1 MAGPE
6 KNLYKSVKEKL
17 KDLHPIRIETTT
29 FNGFP
34 DLILFNKFGEALFVE
49 CKVCESSNL
58 LRSLRPHQKAFHHK
72 YSKIM
77 NGIFIL
83 QRCLSDRKVFLYRS
97 SELNFLDDKNHIEPL
112 AVDDYA
118 SKWRAIYAQLKN
130 VPLNVVGR

>member
-1 MAGPE
+1 
-6 KNLYKSVKEKL
+6 
-17 KDLHPIRIETTT
+17 
-29 FNGFP
+29 
-34 DLILFNKFGEALFVE
+34 
-49 CKVCESSNL
+49 
-58 LRSLRPHQKAFHHK
+58 
-72 YSKIM
+72 M

-97 SELNFLDDKNHIEPL
+97 SELNFLDEKNHIEPL